1 MSSWGTGEATAAV
14 PVGPRGLPGP
24 AGANGAPGVSPPL
37 ATTAATVTG
46 TDATLPVHS
55 AGVAAA
61 ITSQVPTAFA
71 VWFDSLPTDVTGL
84 SAGDWFNNGGIPCRV
99 ES

>member
-61 ITSQVPTAFA
+61 IAAQAPGVIAA
-71 VWFDSLPTDVTGL
+71 WLASLPTNPTGL
-84 SAGDWFNNGGIPCRV
+84 PSGSIYRNGELFGIVP
-99 ES
+99 

>member
-24 AGANGAPGVSPPL
+24 AGADGAPGVSPPL
-37 ATTAATVTG
+37 ATTAATVAG

-55 AGVAAA
+55 AGVKAA
-61 ITSQVPTAFA
+61 IEARLVADETEIS
-71 VWFDSLPTDVTGL
+71 
-84 SAGDWFNNGGIPCRV
+84 GGTY
-99 ES
+99 